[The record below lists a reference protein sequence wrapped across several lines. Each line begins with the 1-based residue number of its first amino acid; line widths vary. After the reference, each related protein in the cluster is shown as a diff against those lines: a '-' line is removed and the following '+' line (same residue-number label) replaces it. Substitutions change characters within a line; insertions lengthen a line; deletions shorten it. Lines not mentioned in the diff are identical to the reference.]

1 MRKTAPTISL
11 LAALVFA
18 GSACAQGHGASLG
31 EESIA
36 LLANGQGQTTAPRS
50 ANFVTVEGADLSA
63 KLDAAARQ
71 ARASAPK
78 TPYWTAY
85 SFDVRPGVAVD
96 PGGGEFHGSMD
107 TVGGIHVFVGTT
119 RSGMTAE
126 TRNLAL
132 FVLRDPTAG
141 GVTRME
147 IYNLDRQREYS
158 GYPVYFAGR
167 AANEE
172 SLAYLRPFVEQTQTP
187 RLQERAALAVA
198 LHDDRRVAD
207 TLKNFIRA
215 SKNERVRSTAAFWLG
230 QTGGETEFLAG
241 LVRNDQET
249 VDLRRVAA
257 HAIGASRDA
266 AALTTLQSLY
276 NTVAPK
282 DVKRGIIHAVS
293 DNENRE
299 AAYTFLLKVA
309 QTDPDRDARRTSVHL
324 IGESGRDVAVDDL
337 MKIFS
342 ADRDEDVRRTVIHAL
357 SELGTPRAD
366 AKLLELA
373 RTADDADL
381 RRAAIHQLGERNTE
395 AMVDELMKL
404 YAQETNTDVKRH
416 ILHAFSEMESPRA
429 QSRIVEIARD
439 QTAPADVRRHA
450 VHLLGERGES
460 AFDELAR
467 LLDTDRSQDVR
478 RQILHAFSEM
488 DSQRAEDKLFEV
500 ARRSED
506 RELRKQ
512 AIHWIGEKASQKSL
526 DFLKE
531 TVNSNSA
538 DTEVQMQAVHAI
550 SEKPT
555 EQAVPLLI
563 QVAKTHPNQQVRRAA
578 IHWLGESGDPRALEF
593 FREVLSK

>member
-1 MRKTAPTISL
+1 MRKTAPVISL
-11 LAALVFA
+11 LAALVLA
-18 GSACAQGHGASLG
+18 GSACAQGHGASLS
-31 EESIA
+31 EASLA
-36 LLANGQGQTTAPRS
+36 LLDNEQRQTPAS
-50 ANFVTVEGADLSA
+50 QMVNFIPVEGADLNA
-63 KLDAAARQ
+63 KLDAAASR
-71 ARASAPK
+71 ARASSAK
-78 TPYWTAY
+78 SPYWTAY
-85 SFDVRPGVAVD
+85 AFDVRPGVAVD

-107 TVGGIHVFVGTT
+107 TVGGIAVFVGTT

-132 FVLRDPTAG
+132 FVLREPSSNN
-141 GVTRME
+141 VTRME

-172 SLAYLRPFVEQTQTP
+172 SLSYLRPFVEQTQTP
-187 RLQERAALAVA
+187 KLQERAALAVA

-207 TLKNFIRA
+207 TLKTFIRT
-215 SKNERVRSTAAFWLG
+215 SKNDRVRSTAAFWLG
-230 QTGGETEFLAG
+230 QTGGEIEFLAG
-241 LVRNDQET
+241 LVRNNQET
-249 VDLRRVAA
+249 ENLRRVAA
-257 HAIGASRDA
+257 HAIGASRDVT
-266 AALTTLQSLY
+266 ALTTLQSLY
-276 NTVAPK
+276 NSAIPK
-282 DVKRGIIHAVS
+282 DVKRGILHAVS
-293 DNENRE
+293 DNENRD
-299 AAYTFLLKVA
+299 AAYAFILKVA
-309 QTDPDRDARRTSVHL
+309 QTDPDRDARRTGVHL
-324 IGESGRDVAVDDL
+324 IGESERETAVDDL
-337 MKIFS
+337 MRIFT

-357 SELGTPRAD
+357 SELKTPRAD

-373 RTADDADL
+373 RTADDPDL

-404 YAQETNTDVKRH
+404 YTQEKDDDVKRH

-429 QSRIVEIARD
+429 QGRIVEVARD
-439 QTAPADVRRHA
+439 QTQPEDVRRHA

-467 LLDTDRSQDVR
+467 ILDTDRSQDVR

-488 DSQRAEDKLFEV
+488 DSPRAEEKLFDV
-500 ARRSED
+500 ARRSND

-526 DFLKE
+526 EFLKE

-550 SEKPT
+550 SEKPV
-555 EQAVPLLI
+555 EQSVPLLI